1 MLEKQVSYFCSWVP
15 LIKLNYSCGY
25 YFSLV
30 FPFAFAFNS
39 VLITPA
45 FIGEAYIFCR
55 LLHQNLIQVRHFCF
69 GVKLISRVLFERRL
83 RSFVL
88 LFAYISCTFDPE
100 NHRENLCNASHA
112 ILPGF

>member
-1 MLEKQVSYFCSWVP
+1 MTRVDTTSHWF
-15 LIKLNYSCGY
+15 
-25 YFSLV
+25 

-55 LLHQNLIQVRHFCF
+55 LLHLNLIKVRHSCF
-69 GVKLISRVLFERRL
+69 GIKLISRVLFERRL
-83 RSFVL
+83 RSFFCSLPTSHVP
-88 LFAYISCTFDPE
+88 FDPE
-100 NHRENLCNASHA
+100 NHRVTLCNASHA